1 MNVTK
6 LLCLSPVELSEL
18 SDGMCMINITF
29 IVHTVYF
36 HAKFFV

>member
-6 LLCLSPVELSEL
+6 LLCLSPVEL

-36 HAKFFV
+36 HTKFFV